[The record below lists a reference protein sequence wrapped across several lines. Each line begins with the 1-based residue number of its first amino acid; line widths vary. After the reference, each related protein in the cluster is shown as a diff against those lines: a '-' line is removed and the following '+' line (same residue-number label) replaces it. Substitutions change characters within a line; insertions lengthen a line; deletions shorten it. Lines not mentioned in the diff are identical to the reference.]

1 MPELSLYDD
10 AVVHYASSE
19 RFERISVSVEVD
31 GNPRFSPDEITDD
44 IASYLSQ
51 FNIQYVPRDDDQ
63 ISGAAHLDLKFV
75 RNGQLYSIDSMLT
88 AADGRLVENVTLYHD
103 AGNSDT
109 KATQQQLA
117 SLVIELITNVVL
129 VGILV
134 ILGPLIKRFGR
145 AYAGD
150 VFRAN
155 PRTGKSYLVLM
166 DVAYYLI
173 FTAYILFT
181 IRFEPQLGW
190 ERSVAAQLQDEV
202 VRVAG
207 MLLLMGIL
215 HGLNVL
221 SLPLIGR
228 LLGMS
233 RQLEEDTPATSR

>member
-1 MPELSLYDD
+1 MEWW
-10 AVVHYASSE
+10 
-19 RFERISVSVEVD
+19 
-31 GNPRFSPDEITDD
+31 
-44 IASYLSQ
+44 
-51 FNIQYVPRDDDQ
+51 
-63 ISGAAHLDLKFV
+63 
-75 RNGQLYSIDSMLT
+75 
-88 AADGRLVENVTLYHD
+88 
-103 AGNSDT
+103 
-109 KATQQQLA
+109 
-117 SLVIELITNVVL
+117 VIEIATNVIL

-145 AYAGD
+145 SYAGD

-173 FTAYILFT
+173 FTSYILFT
-181 IRFEPQLGW
+181 MTFEPPRDFDGSTATVVQ
-190 ERSVAAQLQDEV
+190 AEV
-202 VRVAG
+202 VRIAG

-233 RQLEEDTPATSR
+233 RRLEEDVPQTG